1 MKTSN
6 KPAPNRFK
14 PGDLCRV
21 QLYRYPSR
29 DAVPIWKADG
39 TSSWVPSGVLVL
51 LLGPVPRGTAQ
62 YAKYNGESPRW
73 EFFSPDV
80 GIACCWESHLH
91 LATDP

>member
-6 KPAPNRFK
+6 KPAPSRFK

-21 QLYRYPSR
+21 QLYSYPSR
-29 DAVPIWKADG
+29 DTVPIWKADG
-39 TSSWVPSGVLVL
+39 TFSSVPSGVLVL
-51 LLGPVPRGTAQ
+51 LLGLVPRGTAR

-73 EFFSPDV
+73 EFSSSDV

-91 LATDP
+91 PATDP